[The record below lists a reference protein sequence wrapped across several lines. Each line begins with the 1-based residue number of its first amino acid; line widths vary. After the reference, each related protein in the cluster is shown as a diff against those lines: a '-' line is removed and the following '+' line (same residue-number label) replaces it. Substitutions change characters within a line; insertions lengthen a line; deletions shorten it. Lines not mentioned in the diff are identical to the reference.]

1 MPTAHER
8 LPRDVLPPTQRRR
21 IAARSGLA
29 LALLALT
36 AIGCGSDDEGGPTL
50 GGAQSQS
57 VLIKNERSE
66 AIYVT
71 CSSGITAATGP
82 CSLTWGAG
90 CTAQGQGSLGIH
102 ASIAA
107 GSSCAV
113 AVNTSTGPSR
123 LCASDSL
130 TDIPDC
136 WQAQWNH
143 VTLLETNFT
152 ASEVFYDISVIPLNF
167 GKAGCFN
174 SQWES
179 DYCNSSGQAA
189 YNLPLSV
196 GCSADAMTYF
206 TCQGPPSAKWGADVM
221 FPGNCGD
228 PPQNPTESC
237 VCGQCATACNVVAF
251 FYPMAGLPEGTQ
263 TPVRS
268 CALSNQ
274 LVATFLA
281 GE

>member
-1 MPTAHER
+1 MSAIPRNTPRTLPLAR
-8 LPRDVLPPTQRRR
+8 L
-21 IAARSGLA
+21 AF
-29 LALLALT
+29 ALLAIT
-36 AIGCGSDDEGGPTL
+36 AIGCGSDDEGGTIV
-50 GGAQSQS
+50 GGAQAQS
-57 VLIKNERSE
+57 VQIKNERSE
-66 AIYVT
+66 TIYLT
-71 CSSGITAATGP
+71 CSEGITAATGP
-82 CSLTWGAG
+82 CALTWGAG

-102 ASIAA
+102 ASIAG

-113 AVNTSTGPSR
+113 TVDTSTGPSR

-130 TDIPDC
+130 GDIPDC

-152 ASEVFYDISVIPLNF
+152 GSEVFYDISLIPLNF
-167 GKAGCFN
+167 GKPGCFN
-174 SQWES
+174 QQWES

-196 GCSADAMTYF
+196 GCSTDATTYF
-206 TCQGPPSAKWGADVM
+206 ICQGPLSDKWGADNM

-228 PPQNPTESC
+228 PPQTPADSC

-268 CALSNQ
+268 CALSSQ

-281 GE
+281 GD